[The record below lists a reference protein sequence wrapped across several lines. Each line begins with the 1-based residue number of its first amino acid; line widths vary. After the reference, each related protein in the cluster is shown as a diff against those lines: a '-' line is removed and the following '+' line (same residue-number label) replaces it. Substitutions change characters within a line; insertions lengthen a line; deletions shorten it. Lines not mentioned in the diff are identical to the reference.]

1 MFYPAVEEYVMQNR
15 QRELAK
21 DLEIRRQMR
30 NSLESKSDD
39 GPHFFAEAGGR
50 LRNLVRL
57 FKMDTNAS
65 FYSETPLD
73 CVTC

>member
-1 MFYPAVEEYVMQNR
+1 MFYPVVEEYAMQNR

-50 LRNLVRL
+50 LRNLVRRARRQGWRMVL
-57 FKMDTNAS
+57 RHKQQM
-65 FYSETPLD
+65 
-73 CVTC
+73 V